1 MKTLG
6 LVFVMAALV
15 GCGGGDDDGSD
26 GGDGGGEVTYADDV
40 QPIFVAKCNFCHHPN
55 SATDLDLTSPFG
67 EEGAV
72 NRRSIAFEMYGDDQE
87 FMIDPGNPDAS
98 FILTK
103 VIGTELRPEV
113 EGAVM
118 PYEIA
123 PLDAGQV
130 DDVVAW
136 IEAGAN
142 DDETFD
148 PVSAILGTNDQTLG
162 GASGKCTLCHYEG
175 SPPPRLNVLDPFGD
189 QGLVG
194 VAATLGGTRVVPG
207 DPDASVLVQKITGTQ
222 DEGEPMPFAP
232 ERMTDDEIAILTAW
246 IEAGALDN

>member
-1 MKTLG
+1 
-6 LVFVMAALV
+6 
-15 GCGGGDDDGSD
+15 
-26 GGDGGGEVTYADDV
+26 
-40 QPIFVAKCNFCHHPN
+40 
-55 SATDLDLTSPFG
+55 
-67 EEGAV
+67 
-72 NRRSIAFEMYGDDQE
+72 MYGDDQE
-87 FMIDPGNPDAS
+87 FIVEPGNPDAS

-113 EGAVM
+113 EGGAM

-123 PLDAGQV
+123 PLDDGQV

-142 DDETFD
+142 DDATFD

-189 QGLVG
+189 QGLVD

-207 DPDASVLVQKITGTQ
+207 DPDASVMIQKVTGAQ
-222 DEGEPMPFAP
+222 DEGESMPFVP
-232 ERMTDDEIAILTAW
+232 ERLTDGEIAILTAW